1 MANIPVENKEYMKTY
16 ELFKK
21 LNNYI
26 NPNNDYTDNTKLLD
40 AIMNS
45 TEEETFYDTDNHK
58 LFKDSS
64 TANYDIDKTFVNLIK
79 QAIKCKI
86 YNIKYDAADITE
98 DTNGLFKFITQRV
111 DSTGS
116 AAQTGTAIL
125 DHEKVKNILASLDVI
140 NTVIDVYDAYAN
152 FIKNKPEIYATENF
166 DNIIIVEDTDKQTD
180 NSVSDDGNSGYYIK
194 LDADYEDFNAND
206 GATANKRINRNTLFL
221 AIKSFDTGFLTEYH
235 KYHNLTE
242 DTKTNEDIGV
252 ANKGTG
258 ETAPSD
264 LSISNTDL
272 FNAAGTLNSGGS
284 SKIFIKGIYFLKN
297 VNGDYDLV
305 DQPDPNAMAYT
316 VFKNADYKTANVG
329 TYKLRNQ
336 VIFKEF
342 INYMCKLNKKD
353 KYGGVYAILNLLR
366 MCKVYINLAITNCNV
381 MFNRVFVKHVPVS
394 AELDYAQSTAYA
406 ADGSPHSH
414 EGFVLK
420 HINNDIIRKICNL
433 DGNEI
438 YGSAHTVIQQDNK
451 EYFVTTGTTGGIDSI
466 QYTLSP
472 GGTTEYTTTNTEMEG
487 RTEMLDKSYYGAA
500 LKENKTFYDEI
511 IKILNKLKYELSES
525 ISILYADIDITSA
538 SNLGFE
544 ARVIDHNTIRIKRRN
559 ELVNTICNPIGN
571 LECSSSEIGSV
582 DHGSASAASAT
593 PPIINDKDGFNIDK
607 IITALASNPDI
618 QEAFINGNE
627 KIISRY
633 YQIKINNKPYEIL
646 KINKT
651 SSGHLEFDIRA
662 RLSYSDY
669 DNYHNK
675 NIDKVD
681 APILATASDVK
692 LFKRTDSSGVISY
705 AAISA
710 NYFSDYDAAK
720 NTGHILFHNHGTN
733 NKVTLSKKD
742 AYDYNNTYINNI
754 IEIRKSNSNI
764 NTNESKIKNYET
776 IYNTYKSRYDFM
788 HNQFMAYSTIL
799 VILAIA
805 LLVGSVSSNNLATT
819 KLITLIC
826 FGIIILIF
834 VTYYV
839 FNILYVNEHFTNKKK
854 VEKFEVGTYK
864 LVDIAPFP
872 VVIEGN
878 HLEFKLTDQ
887 SNNFMYKKANFVQN
901 QLDSIN
907 NRIIQNFEL
916 LNVGIRQNDSNYA
929 FGNLMNIS
937 TNERISRNKINTI
950 LDNKKVNTTTHI
962 DLLKYEIAVYRVRI
976 NTLLY
981 SALVIIGL
989 ITINLYTEGQYY
1001 GNLVFIGTLFGI
1013 IILTY
1018 YLTYSN
1024 HIVRTE
1030 SKNFYWGKE
1039 FEASYE

>member
-26 NPNNDYTDNTKLLD
+26 NPNNEYTDNTKLLD

-45 TEEETFYDTDNHK
+45 TEEGTFYDTDNDK
-58 LFKDSS
+58 LFKDSG
-64 TANYDIDKTFVNLIK
+64 TFDYNIDKTFVNLIK

-86 YNIKYDAADITE
+86 YNIKYDVADITE
-98 DTNGLFKFITQRV
+98 DTKGLFKFITQRV
-111 DSTGS
+111 DSANG

-140 NTVIDVYDAYAN
+140 NTVIDVYDAYAD
-152 FIKNKPEIYATENF
+152 FIKNNPEIYATENF
-166 DNIIIVEDTDKQTD
+166 DNIIIVNDTDKQTD

-194 LDADYEDFNAND
+194 LDADYESFNANTD
-206 GATANKRINRNTLFL
+206 GAANRRINRNTLFL
-221 AIKSFDTGFLTEYH
+221 AIKSFDTDFLTEYH

-242 DTKTNEDIGV
+242 DTESDADIGV
-252 ANKGTG
+252 GSKGTA
-258 ETAPSD
+258 EIAPSD
-264 LSISNTDL
+264 LSSSNTDL

-284 SKIFIKGIYFLKN
+284 SKIFIKGIYFKN
-297 VNGDYDLV
+297 NSSNDYDLV
-305 DQPDPNAMAYT
+305 DQPDAGAYT
-316 VFKNADYKTANVG
+316 VFKNADYKTISVG
-329 TYKLRNQ
+329 NYKLRNQ

-381 MFNRVFVKHVPVS
+381 MFNRVFVKHVS
-394 AELDYAQSTAYA
+394 ASPDLDYAQSTAYA
-406 ADGSPHSH
+406 ADGSTHSH

-420 HINNDIIRKICNL
+420 HINNDDIKAICNL
-433 DGNEI
+433 AGNDI
-438 YGSAHTVIQQDNK
+438 YGSAHTAAQQSNK
-451 EYFVTTGTTGGIDSI
+451 EYFVTTGTLGGIDSI

-525 ISILYADIDITSA
+525 ISILYDDIDITSA
-538 SNLGFE
+538 SQNGFE

-559 ELVNTICNPIGN
+559 ELVNTICDPISN
-571 LECSSSEIGSV
+571 SECTDPKIGTV
-582 DHGSASAASAT
+582 DFSAK
-593 PPIINDKDGFNIDK
+593 PITDQDGFNIDK
-607 IITALASNPDI
+607 IISELASYPDI

-627 KIISRY
+627 KIISRS

-662 RLSYSDY
+662 RLSYSYY
-669 DNYHNK
+669 DDYHNK

-681 APILATASDVK
+681 APILATHSNVK
-692 LFKRTDSSGVISY
+692 LFKSTTDSSGVISY

-710 NYFSDYDAAK
+710 NKFSDYDAAK

-742 AYDYNNTYINNI
+742 AYDYNNTYIENI

-788 HNQFMAYSTIL
+788 HNQFMAYSTII
-799 VILAIA
+799 VILAVA

-826 FGIIILIF
+826 FGIIIFIF

-854 VEKFEVGTYK
+854 VEKFEVGTYR

-872 VVIEGN
+872 AVIAGN

-887 SNNFMYKKANFVQN
+887 SNNFMYKKDNFVQN

-937 TNERISRNKINTI
+937 TNERVSRNKINTI

-962 DLLKYEIAVYRVRI
+962 DLLKYEIAVYRVKI

-1018 YLTYSN
+1018 YLIYSN

-1039 FEASYE
+1039 FEASFE

>member
-1 MANIPVENKEYMKTY
+1 MANIPVENKEYIKTY

-21 LNNYI
+21 LNKYI
-26 NPNNDYTDNTKLLD
+26 NPNNEYTDNTKLLD
-40 AIMNS
+40 AIMDS
-45 TEEETFYDTDNHK
+45 TEEYTFYDTDNDK

-64 TANYDIDKTFVNLIK
+64 ASNSKFDIDKTFVNLIK

-86 YNIKYDAADITE
+86 YNIKYDVVDISE
-98 DTNGLFKFITQRV
+98 DTEGLFKFIKQPV
-111 DSTGS
+111 DSAS
-116 AAQTGTAIL
+116 AAQTGKAIL

-140 NTVIDVYDAYAN
+140 NTVIDVYDAYAD
-152 FIKNKPEIYATENF
+152 FIKNNPEIYATENF
-166 DNIIIVEDTDKQTD
+166 DNIIIVKDTDKKTGIT
-180 NSVSDDGNSGYYIK
+180 VTDDGNSGYYIK
-194 LDADYEDFNAND
+194 ADADYTDFNANTD
-206 GATANKRINRNTLFL
+206 ASANKRINRNTLFL
-221 AIKSFDTGFLTEYH
+221 AIKSFDTKFLTDYH
-235 KYHNLTE
+235 RYHNLTE
-242 DTKTNEDIGV
+242 NEATDAAIGV
-252 ANKGTG
+252 DKKGAS
-258 ETAPSD
+258 ETAPND
-264 LSISNTDL
+264 DYTDL

-284 SKIFIKGIYFLKN
+284 TNVFIKGIYLKKN
-297 VNGDYDLV
+297 TDNIDYNLV
-305 DQPDPNAMAYT
+305 DQPNTNNYT
-316 VFKNADYKTANVG
+316 VLKNDDYKITAVDN
-329 TYKLRNQ
+329 YKLRNQ

-342 INYMCKLNKKD
+342 INYMCKLNNKD

-381 MFNRVFVKHVPVS
+381 MFNRVFVNHASTNPD
-394 AELDYAQSTAYA
+394 LNYAQTTVYEG
-406 ADGSPHSH
+406 DGPNHFY

-420 HINNDIIRKICNL
+420 HNDNNGIKEICNL
-433 DGNEI
+433 DGNGI
-438 YGSAHTVIQQDNK
+438 YGGASTTSSTKQ
-451 EYFVTTGTTGGIDSI
+451 YFADGASGGIDSI
-466 QYTLSP
+466 QYKWSTDP
-472 GGTTEYTTTNTEMEG
+472 TIVEYTTANTEMEG
-487 RTEMLDKSYYGAA
+487 RSEMLDNSYYGAA
-500 LKENKTFYDEI
+500 LKENKTFYDDI
-511 IKILNKLKYELSES
+511 IRILNKLKYELSES
-525 ISILYADIDITSA
+525 ISILYDDIDITPA
-538 SNLGFE
+538 SHNGFE

-559 ELVNTICNPIGN
+559 ELVNTICNPVDAQ
-571 LECSSSEIGSV
+571 ECTGANVGTI
-582 DHGSASAASAT
+582 DHGFAAASAT
-593 PPIINDKDGFNIDK
+593 ASIITDHDGFNISK
-607 IITALASNPDI
+607 IIKSLESSPDI

-627 KIISRY
+627 KIISRS

-651 SSGHLEFDIRA
+651 SSGYLEFDIRA
-662 RLSYSDY
+662 RLSYDDY
-669 DNYHNK
+669 DDYHNK

-681 APILATASDVK
+681 APILANESHVT
-692 LFKRTDSSGVISY
+692 LFKSTTDSSGVISY
-705 AAISA
+705 ADTGAKK
-710 NYFSDYDAAK
+710 FSDYDAAK
-720 NTGHILFHNHGTN
+720 NTGHILFHNNDTN

-742 AYDYNNTYINNI
+742 AYDYNNTYIDNI

-788 HNQFMAYSTIL
+788 HNQFMAYSIIL
-799 VILAIA
+799 IILAVA

-854 VEKFEVGTYK
+854 VEKFEVGTYR
-864 LVDIAPFP
+864 LIDIAPFP
-872 VVIEGN
+872 VVVDGN
-878 HLEFKLTDQ
+878 HMEFQLTDQ
-887 SNNFMYKKANFVQN
+887 SKNFMYKKTNFVQN

-989 ITINLYTEGQYY
+989 ITINLYTDGQYY
-1001 GNLVFIGTLFGI
+1001 GNLVFIGILFGI

-1039 FEASYE
+1039 FEASYK

>member
-26 NPNNDYTDNTKLLD
+26 NPNNEYTDNTALLD
-40 AIMNS
+40 AIMDS
-45 TEEETFYDTDNHK
+45 TEEGTFYDTDNDK

-64 TANYDIDKTFVNLIK
+64 TVDYNIDKTFVNLIK

-86 YNIKYDAADITE
+86 YNIKYDVADITE
-98 DTNGLFKFITQRV
+98 DTKGLFKFITRRV
-111 DSTGS
+111 DSAS

-140 NTVIDVYDAYAN
+140 NTVIDVYDAYAD
-152 FIKNKPEIYATENF
+152 FIKNNPEIYATENF
-166 DNIIIVEDTDKQTD
+166 DNIIIVKDTDKQTD

-194 LDADYEDFNAND
+194 LDADYAGFNANTD
-206 GATANKRINRNTLFL
+206 ATANRRINRNTLFL

-242 DTKTNEDIGV
+242 DTASDADIGV
-252 ANKGTG
+252 DSKGAV
-258 ETAPSD
+258 EIAPSN
-264 LSISNTDL
+264 LSGSNTDL

-284 SKIFIKGIYFLKN
+284 SKIFIKGIYFKN
-297 VNGDYDLV
+297 NSSNDYDLV
-305 DQPDPNAMAYT
+305 DQPDPTAEAYT
-316 VFKNADYKTANVG
+316 VFKNADYKTTSVG

-381 MFNRVFVKHVPVS
+381 MFNRVFVKHVS
-394 AELDYAQSTAYA
+394 ASPDLDYAQTTTYA
-406 ADGSPHSH
+406 ADGSSHSH

-420 HINNDIIRKICNL
+420 HINNDDIKAICNL
-433 DGNEI
+433 ANNDIYSSDHLPAKKNNKQYFADG
-438 YGSAHTVIQQDNK
+438 GS
-451 EYFVTTGTTGGIDSI
+451 GGIDSI
-466 QYTLSP
+466 QYKWATTP
-472 GGTTEYTTTNTEMEG
+472 VITEYNITNTEMDG

-525 ISILYADIDITSA
+525 ISILYDDIVITSQ

-559 ELVNTICNPIGN
+559 ELVNTICDPIDN
-571 LECSSSEIGSV
+571 SECSSTTVGSV
-582 DHGSASAASAT
+582 DHGSTSGAT

-607 IITALASNPDI
+607 IISELASYPDI

-627 KIISRY
+627 KIISRS

-662 RLSYSDY
+662 RLSYSNYDDY
-669 DNYHNK
+669 YNK
-675 NIDKVD
+675 NIDKVE
-681 APILATASDVK
+681 APILPTHSNVK
-692 LFKRTDSSGVISY
+692 LFKSTTDSSGVISY
-705 AAISA
+705 DAISA
-710 NYFSDYDAAK
+710 NNFSDYDAAK

-742 AYDYNNTYINNI
+742 AYDYNNTYIENI

-788 HNQFMAYSTIL
+788 HNQFMAYSTII
-799 VILAIA
+799 VILAVA

-826 FGIIILIF
+826 FGIIIFIF

-854 VEKFEVGTYK
+854 VEKFEVGTYR

-872 VVIEGN
+872 AVIAGN

-887 SNNFMYKKANFVQN
+887 SNNFMYKKDNFVQN

-962 DLLKYEIAVYRVRI
+962 DLLKYEIAVYRVKI

-1018 YLTYSN
+1018 YLIYSN

-1039 FEASYE
+1039 FEASFE

>member
-26 NPNNDYTDNTKLLD
+26 NPNNEYTTNTKLLD

-45 TEEETFYDTDNHK
+45 TEEGTFYDTDNNK
-58 LFKDSS
+58 LFKDSG
-64 TANYDIDKTFVNLIK
+64 TIDYDIDKTFVNLIK

-98 DTNGLFKFITQRV
+98 DTKGLFKFIKQRV
-111 DSTGS
+111 DSAAS

-140 NTVIDVYDAYAN
+140 NTVIDVYDAYAD
-152 FIKNKPEIYATENF
+152 FIKNNPEIYATENF
-166 DNIIIVEDTDKQTD
+166 DNIIIVNDTDKQTD

-194 LDADYEDFNAND
+194 LDADYAGFNANT

-242 DTKTNEDIGV
+242 NTASDAAIGV
-252 ANKGTG
+252 ASKGTG

-264 LSISNTDL
+264 LSSSNTDL

-284 SKIFIKGIYFLKN
+284 SKVFIKGIYFKKN
-297 VNGDYDLV
+297 STDYDLV
-305 DQPDPNAMAYT
+305 DQPDPSATAYT
-316 VFKNADYKTANVG
+316 VFKNDDYKTTSVG

-381 MFNRVFVKHVPVS
+381 MFNRVFVKHVS
-394 AELDYAQSTAYA
+394 ASPDLDYAQSTAYA
-406 ADGSPHSH
+406 ADGSAHSH

-420 HINNDIIRKICNL
+420 HINNDDIKAICNL
-433 DGNEI
+433 AENDI
-438 YGSAHTVIQQDNK
+438 YGGASTTSSTKQ
-451 EYFVTTGTTGGIDSI
+451 YFADGASGGIDSI
-466 QYTLSP
+466 QYKWSTAPTIL
-472 GGTTEYTTTNTEMEG
+472 EYTTANTEMEG
-487 RTEMLDKSYYGAA
+487 RTEMLNNSYYGLA

-525 ISILYADIDITSA
+525 ISILYDDIDITSA
-538 SNLGFE
+538 SQNGFE

-559 ELVNTICNPIGN
+559 ELVNTICDPISN
-571 LECSSSEIGSV
+571 SECTDPKIGTV
-582 DHGSASAASAT
+582 DFSAK
-593 PPIINDKDGFNIDK
+593 PITDQDGFNIDK
-607 IITALASNPDI
+607 IISELASYPDI

-669 DNYHNK
+669 DDYHNK

-692 LFKRTDSSGVISY
+692 LFKSTDSSGVISY

-710 NYFSDYDAAK
+710 NNFSDYDAAK

-788 HNQFMAYSTIL
+788 HNQFMAYSTII
-799 VILAIA
+799 VILAVA

-826 FGIIILIF
+826 FGIIIFIF

-854 VEKFEVGTYK
+854 VEKFEVGTYR

-872 VVIEGN
+872 AVIAGN

-887 SNNFMYKKANFVQN
+887 SNNFMYKKDNFVQN

-937 TNERISRNKINTI
+937 TNERVSRNKINTI

-962 DLLKYEIAVYRVRI
+962 DLLKYEIAVYRVKI

-1018 YLTYSN
+1018 YLIYSN

-1039 FEASYE
+1039 FEASFE

>member
-26 NPNNDYTDNTKLLD
+26 NPNNEYTDNTKLLD

-45 TEEETFYDTDNHK
+45 TEEETFYDTANDK
-58 LFKDSS
+58 LFEDSG
-64 TANYDIDKTFVNLIK
+64 TAKYDIDKTFVNLIK

-86 YNIKYDAADITE
+86 YNIKYDAVDITE
-98 DTNGLFKFITQRV
+98 DTKGLFKFVIPREDQENNP
-111 DSTGS
+111 
-116 AAQTGTAIL
+116 GTAIL

-152 FIKNKPEIYATENF
+152 FIKENPETYATEDF
-166 DNIIIVEDTDKQTD
+166 ENIIIVKDTDIKAD
-180 NSVSDDGNSGYYIK
+180 IKKSDDGNSGYHIK
-194 LDADYEDFNAND
+194 PDADSAAAYASSSHD
-206 GATANKRINRNTLFL
+206 RITIKTLFL
-221 AIKSFDTGFLTEYH
+221 AIRSFDASFLEDYIKAH
-235 KYHNLTE
+235 DLTQTAAAE
-242 DTKTNEDIGV
+242 GSADSNIGKDIGSLSF
-252 ANKGTG
+252 APA
-258 ETAPSD
+258 TAG
-264 LSISNTDL
+264 TDL
-272 FNAAGTLNSGGS
+272 FTAAGSLVTDSTNDN
-284 SKIFIKGIYFLKN
+284 IKGIYLKRSGDDYNIVDNTDHTSADYTTLKN
-297 VNGDYDLV
+297 
-305 DQPDPNAMAYT
+305 T
-316 VFKNADYKTANVG
+316 DYKTSVDD
-329 TYKLRNQ
+329 YELRNQ

-342 INYMCKLNKKD
+342 INYMCKLKNKD
-353 KYGGVYAILNLLR
+353 KYNGVYAVLNLLR
-366 MCKVYINLAITNCNV
+366 MCKVYINLAITNCNI
-381 MFNRVFVKHVPVS
+381 MFNRVFVTHASSPD
-394 AELDYAQSTAYA
+394 LNYAQTTTFAD
-406 ADGSPHSH
+406 DGSSGSDGSWQH

-420 HINNDIIRKICNL
+420 HINNDGIRAICNL
-433 DGNEI
+433 AENDI
-438 YGSAHTVIQQDNK
+438 YGSASTTSSTKQ
-451 EYFVTTGTTGGIDSI
+451 YFADGASGGIDSI
-466 QYTLSP
+466 QYKWSTDPTIL
-472 GGTTEYTTTNTEMEG
+472 EYNTANTEMEG
-487 RTEMLDKSYYGAA
+487 RSEMLDNSYYGVA
-500 LKENKTFYDEI
+500 LKENKTFYDDI
-511 IKILNKLKYELSES
+511 IRILNKLKYELSES
-525 ISILYADIDITSA
+525 ISILYDDIDITSA
-538 SNLGFE
+538 PQNGFE

-559 ELVNTICNPIGN
+559 KLVNTICNPAGAQ
-571 LECSSSEIGSV
+571 ECTEANVGEI
-582 DHGSASAASAT
+582 DHDVSAALAT
-593 PPIINDKDGFNIDK
+593 TSTAPIINDQGGFNIDK
-607 IITALASNPDI
+607 IIDDLKDYPDI

-627 KIISRY
+627 KIISRS

-662 RLSYSDY
+662 RLSYSNY
-669 DNYHNK
+669 DDYHNK

-681 APILATASDVK
+681 APILNFTSHVK
-692 LFKRTDSSGVISY
+692 LVKSTTDSSGEISY
-705 AAISA
+705 SVIAASK
-710 NYFSDYDAAK
+710 FTDYDAAK
-720 NTGHILFHNHGTN
+720 NTGHILFHNHAD

-854 VEKFEVGTYK
+854 VEKFEVGTYR

-872 VVIEGN
+872 VVIDDN

-962 DLLKYEIAVYRVRI
+962 DLLKYEIAVYRVKI

-1018 YLTYSN
+1018 YLIYSN

-1039 FEASYE
+1039 FEASFE

>member
-26 NPNNDYTDNTKLLD
+26 NPNNEYTTNTKLLD

-45 TEEETFYDTDNHK
+45 TEEETFYDTANDK
-58 LFKDSS
+58 LFEDSG
-64 TANYDIDKTFVNLIK
+64 TAKYDIDKTFVNLIK

-98 DTNGLFKFITQRV
+98 NTKGLFKFIKQRV
-111 DSTGS
+111 DSAAS

-140 NTVIDVYDAYAN
+140 NTVIDVYDAYAD
-152 FIKNKPEIYATENF
+152 FIKNNPEIYATENF
-166 DNIIIVEDTDKQTD
+166 DNIIIVNDTDKQTD

-194 LDADYEDFNAND
+194 LDADYAGFNANT

-242 DTKTNEDIGV
+242 NTASDAAIGV
-252 ANKGTG
+252 DSKGTG

-264 LSISNTDL
+264 LSSSNTDL

-284 SKIFIKGIYFLKN
+284 SKVFIKGIYFKKN
-297 VNGDYDLV
+297 STDYDLV
-305 DQPDPNAMAYT
+305 DQPDPTATAYT
-316 VFKNADYKTANVG
+316 VFKNTDYKTSVG

-342 INYMCKLNKKD
+342 INYMCKLKNKD
-353 KYGGVYAILNLLR
+353 KYNGVYAVLNLLR

-381 MFNRVFVKHVPVS
+381 MFNRVFVKHTSSPD
-394 AELDYAQSTAYA
+394 LNYAQTTTFA
-406 ADGSPHSH
+406 ADGSTHFH

-420 HINNDIIRKICNL
+420 HNKNDVIRTICNL
-433 DGNEI
+433 AENDI
-438 YGSAHTVIQQDNK
+438 YGSASTTSSTKQ
-451 EYFVTTGTTGGIDSI
+451 YFADGASGGIDSI
-466 QYTLSP
+466 QYKWSTAPTIL
-472 GGTTEYTTTNTEMEG
+472 EYTTANTEMEG
-487 RTEMLDKSYYGAA
+487 RTEMLNNSYYGLA
-500 LKENKTFYDEI
+500 LKENKTFYDDI
-511 IKILNKLKYELSES
+511 IRILNKLKYELSES
-525 ISILYADIDITSA
+525 ISILYDDIDITSA

-559 ELVNTICNPIGN
+559 ELVNTICSPTSNS
-571 LECSSSEIGSV
+571 ECSATKVGSV
-582 DHGSASAASAT
+582 DHALATPASAT
-593 PPIINDKDGFNIDK
+593 PPIITDQTGFNIDD
-607 IITALASNPDI
+607 IISGLASNPDI

-627 KIISRY
+627 KIISRS

-651 SSGHLEFDIRA
+651 SSGHLEFDIKA

-669 DNYHNK
+669 DDYHNK

-681 APILATASDVK
+681 APILKITSDAK
-692 LFKRTDSSGVISY
+692 LVESTTDSSGEISY
-705 AAISA
+705 TVIAASK
-710 NYFSDYDAAK
+710 FTDYDAAK
-720 NTGHILFHNHGTN
+720 NTGHILFHNHAD

-854 VEKFEVGTYK
+854 VEKFEVGTYR

-872 VVIEGN
+872 VVIDDN

-962 DLLKYEIAVYRVRI
+962 DLLKYEIAVYRVKI

-1018 YLTYSN
+1018 YLIYSN

-1039 FEASYE
+1039 FEASFE